1 MNVTVRGRTRHY
13 RTVTF
18 DRARNAVLLI
28 EQRLLPHEFKIVA
41 TENFRETAG
50 AIHDMV
56 VRGAGA
62 IGATAAYGLAQGAL
76 AFRGHDLKKFSAH
89 IETVYQTLKAARPT
103 AVDPVNAMNG
113 VRAAMRAGKT
123 VEEQQS
129 LALAAAEEFANEDV
143 RHCEEIGRHGA
154 KLIRNGMKILTHC
167 NAGWLAFVD
176 IGTATAP
183 MYAAQAQ
190 GKKFHVFCDETRP
203 RSQGATLTAWE
214 LAQQKISHQIIADNA
229 AGHLMQR
236 GEIDLVIVGS
246 DRTLG
251 RTGEVANKIGTY
263 TKAVLAARHKIPF
276 YVAIPLSTI
285 DWNLKRGFDIPIEE
299 RHETKSW
306 ARGGSRKSK
315 KRSLSTAV
323 QSASAKYIRVA
334 NPTSG
339 ARNPGFDVTPPE
351 LITGIITPVGIFKP
365 RELWKRRQE
374 LGGFSQMTSA
384 AKIEL
389 ASANNQISLNL
400 RRRRG
405 SQVVRQGSAK
415 ASFVGSI
422 PTLASKPNQLEL

>member
-1 MNVTVRGRTRHY
+1 MNVTVRGRTQHF

-18 DRARNAVLLI
+18 DRAQNAVRLI
-28 EQRLLPHEFKIVA
+28 EQRLLPHEFKIVGTKDFRA
-41 TENFRETAG
+41 TAA
-50 AIHDMV
+50 AITDMI

-76 AFRGHDLKKFSAH
+76 AFRGSDLKKFSAH
-89 IETVYQTLKAARPT
+89 IENVYQTLADARPT
-103 AVDPVNAMNG
+103 AVDPVNAMND
-113 VRAAMRAGKT
+113 VRREMARGKT
-123 VEEQQS
+123 VEEKQS

-176 IGTATAP
+176 VGTATAP

-214 LAQQKISHQIIADNA
+214 LAQQNISHQIIADNA

-251 RTGEVANKIGTY
+251 RTGEVTNKIGTY
-263 TKAVLAARHKIPF
+263 TKAVLAARHQIPF

-299 RHETKSW
+299 RSESEVLGAWGIVERQKTEGGKQKS
-306 ARGGSRKSK
+306 AER
-315 KRSLSTAV
+315 A
-323 QSASAKYIRVA
+323 
-334 NPTSG
+334 
-339 ARNPGFDVTPPE
+339 
-351 LITGIITPVGIFKP
+351 
-365 RELWKRRQE
+365 
-374 LGGFSQMTSA
+374 
-384 AKIEL
+384 
-389 ASANNQISLNL
+389 
-400 RRRRG
+400 
-405 SQVVRQGSAK
+405 
-415 ASFVGSI
+415 
-422 PTLASKPNQLEL
+422 

>member
-1 MNVTVRGRTRHY
+1 MVESLKRFNGSTVRRLNEFMNVTVRGCTQHF
-13 RTVTF
+13 RTVAF
-18 DRARNAVLLI
+18 DAAKNHVRLI
-28 EQRLLPHEFKIVA
+28 EQRLLPHEFKIVG
-41 TENFRETAG
+41 TKNFRETAG
-50 AIHDMV
+50 AIRDMV

-76 AFRGHDLKKFSAH
+76 AFRGGNLEKFSRH
-89 IETVYQTLKAARPT
+89 VETVYQTLKAARPT

-113 VRAAMRAGKT
+113 VRATMRAGQT

-143 RHCEEIGRHGA
+143 RHCEQIGQHGA
-154 KLIRNGMKILTHC
+154 KLIRNGMRILTHC

-183 MYAAQAQ
+183 MFAAQAQ

-251 RTGEVANKIGTY
+251 RTGEVTNKIGTY

-299 RHETKSW
+299 RHESEVLGAWGVISNPKS
-306 ARGGSRKSK
+306 AI
-315 KRSLSTAV
+315 RSP
-323 QSASAKYIRVA
+323 QSARRAYVRVA
-334 NPTSG
+334 NPASR
-339 ARNPGFDVTPPE
+339 ACNPGFDVTPPD
-351 LITGIITPVGIFKP
+351 LITGIITPAGIFKP
-365 RELWKRRQE
+365 GELLRHRREL
-374 LGGFSQMTSA
+374 GFT
-384 AKIEL
+384 
-389 ASANNQISLNL
+389 
-400 RRRRG
+400 R
-405 SQVVRQGSAK
+405 
-415 ASFVGSI
+415 
-422 PTLASKPNQLEL
+422 

>member
-1 MNVTVRGRTRHY
+1 MNVTVRGRTQHF

-18 DRARNAVLLI
+18 GRAQNAVRLI
-28 EQRLLPHEFKIVA
+28 EQRLLPHEFKIVPA
-41 TENFRETAG
+41 KNFKETAN
-50 AIHDMV
+50 AIRDMI

-76 AFRGHDLKKFSAH
+76 AFRGNDLKKFSAH
-89 IETVYQTLKAARPT
+89 VEIVYQTLKSARPT
-103 AVDPVNAMNG
+103 AVDPVNAMND
-113 VRAAMRAGKT
+113 VRRETARGKT
-123 VEEQQS
+123 VEEKKL
-129 LALAAAEEFANEDV
+129 LALAAAEEFANENV

-263 TKAVLAARHKIPF
+263 TKAVLAKRHGIPF

-285 DWNLKRGFDIPIEE
+285 DWNLRSGFDIPIEE
-299 RHETKSW
+299 RSPDEVLGAWGVT
-306 ARGGSRKSK
+306 ARGR
-315 KRSLSTAV
+315 REYV
-323 QSASAKYIRVA
+323 RVA
-334 NPTSG
+334 NPGSG
-339 ARNPGFDVTPPE
+339 AFNAGFDVTPAQ
-351 LITGIITPVGIFKP
+351 LITGIITPAGIFKP
-365 RELWKRRQE
+365 AELWAQ
-374 LGGFSQMTSA
+374 
-384 AKIEL
+384 
-389 ASANNQISLNL
+389 
-400 RRRRG
+400 RRRLGHGR
-405 SQVVRQGSAK
+405 
-415 ASFVGSI
+415 
-422 PTLASKPNQLEL
+422 